1 MLDPDPERAQLI
13 AKTFVEEFETFL
25 GDQKRTEAG
34 ISTVE
39 LRARA
44 DEAYSHALEAEK
56 KLEAFRLEHPDLTV
70 EQDHELFADR
80 LTKIGDELNAV
91 SGKVF
96 DLRSR
101 VETLKDVDPETDP
114 IRVISIGKFSE
125 LEHVSELMNQRVGAL
140 SNLASVNG
148 QFTESHPR
156 YIEAKNRVNE
166 LENQLRI
173 LAADL
178 KESLEADYTA
188 AVTNEIFLTERVA
201 TLQSQL
207 TGVKTA
213 SSEFRAIQQ
222 QVETEWQVHQSLR
235 DRIGQ
240 TSLESEKS
248 NNITRLMSDPI
259 VAHKP
264 ATPRKSIAALLG
276 LFAGGFC
283 CCGLIGVDLL
293 RGRPFLT
300 RRQVEQRL
308 DIPVVAEIEVPL
320 NGSND
325 AALLDTMTSILLTPH
340 HRNAGIIHL
349 SSLLENDEGLRVAA
363 CLASASAYYTCPT
376 LLVSV
381 APGGDPRM
389 PVSLVAQ
396 PSQTENLHTLRLP
409 SSFLIAPSDAWQLLG
424 PHRQQFS
431 RIIIESTAFSQE
443 SQIPGAVAAFSDAN
457 LILVKKGYGSRQD
470 IEKSIARLG
479 RGTKGS
485 LAVILHA

>member
-1 MLDPDPERAQLI
+1 M
-13 AKTFVEEFETFL
+13 
-25 GDQKRTEAG
+25 
-34 ISTVE
+34 
-39 LRARA
+39 
-44 DEAYSHALEAEK
+44 
-56 KLEAFRLEHPDLTV
+56 
-70 EQDHELFADR
+70 
-80 LTKIGDELNAV
+80 

-248 NNITRLMSDPI
+248 NNITRLMYDPI

-300 RRQVEQRL
+300 RRKVEQRL